1 MRHARLTVVPA
12 LTCCLCV
19 AVFHPIAAD
28 DPLPPAI
35 ARAFESVVS
44 VHVRELVKVPVFR
57 GGRFRREQVE
67 GVGAGSGVVVSAEGL
82 ILTNAHVV
90 AGATEVRVGFPGG
103 READAQVIALDLASD
118 LALLRAD
125 GDGFQPI
132 RFAGPELPA
141 AGAGAFVLGNRGDLG
156 PEVAWA
162 RIGEHRRVRV
172 GARPLEFWC
181 EVDAHIGPGN
191 SGGAVLDAGGALVGI
206 PSLQVLYAGESRS
219 SAAHMAGLFV
229 PASHARRSLRKML
242 EGPRPVWP
250 WIGLLLDDSLMA
262 ASEGRVWSD
271 DAGARVR
278 YVFPGSPADAAGFR
292 SGDRILSVGERE
304 ARDNF
309 EALDAI
315 LDLAPG
321 QAVDVAIERAGSR
334 SSIAVETSVRPEDP
348 RPEPIDDFTLH
359 TGLRLGTRRAAAP
372 GRPTLALAGLS
383 PRMRSGLTQFEER
396 LFAEG
401 LVLDSILP
409 GRKVLAGKTGRVPV
423 ISPRDLAAVISDCF
437 VEEQFVALIHWSSD
451 GRGTL
456 DRAHVH
462 RKIYPVVL

>member
-1 MRHARLTVVPA
+1 MRNATLFGISA
-12 LTCCLCV
+12 LIGCLGV
-19 AVFHPIAAD
+19 AMLQPSAAD
-28 DPLPPAI
+28 DPLPPAV

-44 VHVRELVKVPVFR
+44 VRVRELVKVPVFQ

-103 READAQVIALDLASD
+103 NETGARVIALDHASD
-118 LALLRAD
+118 LALLQAE
-125 GDGFQPI
+125 GDGFRPI
-132 RFAGPELPA
+132 RFAESAPPA
-141 AGAGAFVLGNRGDLG
+141 AGARAFVVGNRGDRG

-162 RIGEHRRVRV
+162 TLGDPRRVRV
-172 GARPLEFWC
+172 GARPLEFWR
-181 EVDAHIGPGN
+181 EVDAPIGPGN
-191 SGGAVLDAGGALVGI
+191 SGGAVLDADGALLGI
-206 PSLQVLYAGESRS
+206 PSLQVLYVGESQRT
-219 SAAHMAGLFV
+219 AAHVAGLYV
-229 PASHARRSLRKML
+229 PAAQARRSLRKML
-242 EGPRPVWP
+242 EGPLPVWP
-250 WIGLLLDDSLMA
+250 WIGLLLEDSLMA
-262 ASEGRVWSD
+262 ASEGTSWSD
-271 DAGARVR
+271 DAGVRVR
-278 YVFPGSPADAAGFR
+278 YVFPGGPAHAAGFR

-304 ARDNF
+304 VGDNF

-315 LDLAPG
+315 LDLVPG
-321 QAVDVAIERAGSR
+321 RTVDIAIERSGKR
-334 SSIAVETSVRPEDP
+334 SSIAVRAWVRPDDP
-348 RPEPIDDFTLH
+348 RPEPLDDFTLH
-359 TGLRLGTRRAAAP
+359 TGLRLETRRAASP
-372 GRPTLALAGLS
+372 GRPALALAGLS
-383 PRMRSGLTQFEER
+383 ARTRSGMTQSEER

-423 ISPRDLAAVISDCF
+423 ITSIDLASVIPDCF
-437 VEEQFVALIHWSSD
+437 VEEQFVALIHWSSG